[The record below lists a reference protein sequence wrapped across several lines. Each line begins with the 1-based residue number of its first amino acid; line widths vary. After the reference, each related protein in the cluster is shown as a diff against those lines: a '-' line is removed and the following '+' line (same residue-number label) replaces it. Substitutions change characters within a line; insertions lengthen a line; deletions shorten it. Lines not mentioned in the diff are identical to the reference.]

1 MGKLL
6 IAAAC
11 AALAWTAPAAA
22 ADPAPTP
29 PPARVAAEAFGAL
42 PFISG
47 PEISPDGR
55 HLVASS
61 VIEGKKAV
69 ILADLDAPD
78 YGLQKIAL
86 PDNIE
91 VIWTRWAGSSKV
103 LLSLLV
109 PGEVYGIQFKS
120 SRMLLYDLAARTA
133 VPLAD
138 KVGGLDGDNVI
149 FVDPAGAYLLVS
161 AQRSIWDSPSV
172 LRYD

>member
-11 AALAWTAPAAA
+11 AALAWTAAAAA

-42 PFISG
+42 PFLSG
-47 PEISPDGR
+47 PEVSPDGR

-61 VIEGKKAV
+61 VIDGKKAV
-69 ILADLDAPD
+69 ILADLDAAD

-86 PDNIE
+86 PENVD
-91 VIWTRWAGSSKV
+91 VIWARWAGPAKI

-109 PGEVYGIQFKS
+109 PGEVYGVQFKS
-120 SRMLLYDLAARTA
+120 SR
-133 VPLAD
+133 
-138 KVGGLDGDNVI
+138 
-149 FVDPAGAYLLVS
+149 
-161 AQRSIWDSPSV
+161 
-172 LRYD
+172 